1 MSAITLF
8 EAAKPAVTRALEAIE
23 REKDAAQGKPLAPAP
38 TIAAPVA
45 VGIALVAATGG
56 AADDTPELTLGAINE
71 RLHPISLSAAGL
83 AEFGIEPLA
92 TRKAAKLYSH
102 AQFEQACRA
111 IVRCA
116 TDAMR
121 GELEAA

>member
-1 MSAITLF
+1 MTTNALTTLTQTL
-8 EAAKPAVTRALEAIE
+8 ATKLDMGDGAVVAS
-23 REKDAAQGKPLAPAP
+23 APAQ
-38 TIAAPVA
+38 ADEAPS
-45 VGIALVAATGG
+45 
-56 AADDTPELTLGAINE
+56 LTLGAINE

-92 TRKAAKLYSH
+92 TRKAAKMYSH